1 MHIGGWSVLLLE
13 AGGDE
18 TPLSEISAMA
28 PTLEGGPMDL
38 AVQDRASIRF
48 LRSYERFTMLQA
60 NTINGMLYDLGN
72 RRDYYNWDWAG
83 NIGWSYDE
91 VLPYFKKSENMG
103 VERYLNSSFH
113 KTGGYLTM
121 EEFRYHPKIL
131 DTLLKS
137 AKGIGYQSND
147 INGEKQIGFGLAYGT
162 VRCSTTKTPARN
174 CLNFDIC
181 LNSSVVN
188 ILIDS
193 NKKVTQDV
201 VFKMKMQRHTVV
213 VRKEVIVSSAG
224 AINSPNLLMLSG
236 IRPPSQLLEAGI
248 LPIIADLK
256 VGQNLQDRITL
267 GGLVYTIQYP
277 IGIVFPRISNPEKFT
292 QFLLQNDGP
301 LMTLGVGQAL

>member
-1 MHIGGWSVLLLE
+1 
-13 AGGDE
+13 
-18 TPLSEISAMA
+18 
-28 PTLEGGPMDL
+28 
-38 AVQDRASIRF
+38 
-48 LRSYERFTMLQA
+48 
-60 NTINGMLYDLGN
+60 MLYDLGN

-137 AKGIGYQSND
+137 AKGIGYQNND

-162 VRCSTTKTPARN
+162 VRCSTTKAFF
-174 CLNFDIC
+174 LG
-181 LNSSVVN
+181 LLN